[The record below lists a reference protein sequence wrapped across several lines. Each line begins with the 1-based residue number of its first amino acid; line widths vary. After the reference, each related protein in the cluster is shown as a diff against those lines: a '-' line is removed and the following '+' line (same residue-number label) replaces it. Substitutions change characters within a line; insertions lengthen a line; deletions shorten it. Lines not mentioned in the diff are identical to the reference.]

1 MNFINRDTFG
11 EKWKSI
17 VRISWDEWTKQ
28 CRKIPSNLIETIRE
42 TYLKGKTSFSD
53 DEDAVYLVKTGILM
67 VVEDNRYLTFAAPLF
82 KRSFFQQNYGVGS
95 SIDITP
101 TDLKINQTN
110 W

>member
-1 MNFINRDTFG
+1 
-11 EKWKSI
+11 
-17 VRISWDEWTKQ
+17 
-28 CRKIPSNLIETIRE
+28 ETIRE